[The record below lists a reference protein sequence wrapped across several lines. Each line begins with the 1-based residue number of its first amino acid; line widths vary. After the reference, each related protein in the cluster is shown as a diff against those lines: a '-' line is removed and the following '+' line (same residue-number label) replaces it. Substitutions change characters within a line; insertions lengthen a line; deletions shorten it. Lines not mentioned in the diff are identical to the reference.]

1 MSKKKVTVTAVV
13 IASSVYL
20 AGCGLWPD
28 NEKKEAID
36 PPQTVTY
43 LKEGEAPVSEN
54 KPVEE
59 GTKDAENQNI
69 AMTELYLI
77 DKNGYVVPQSM
88 PLPNTKSLA
97 KQALEYLVVD
107 GPVTNMIPNG
117 FRAVLPAGTEVLS
130 VDIKDGKA
138 IADFSKEFNEY
149 HKDDEQKI
157 VQAVTWTLTQFD
169 SVENIELRVN
179 GQSLKEMPVNGMALN
194 PEGLTRES
202 GINIDTEDAVD
213 VANTRPLT
221 VYYMAQEEEDFYYVP
236 VTKRVSNAEG
246 DNIMA
251 AVEELVEGPSHSS
264 ELVSEFLP
272 DAQLLEE
279 PIVQDG
285 KVTLNFNKSILGS
298 FEDKM
303 ISESLLN
310 ALVLSLT
317 EQPGIKS
324 VAVKVDG
331 ESKLVTEKGKPVSE
345 SVTRPENVNTGS
357 F

>member
-157 VQAVTWTLTQFD
+157 VQAVT
-169 SVENIELRVN
+169 
-179 GQSLKEMPVNGMALN
+179 
-194 PEGLTRES
+194 
-202 GINIDTEDAVD
+202 
-213 VANTRPLT
+213 
-221 VYYMAQEEEDFYYVP
+221 
-236 VTKRVSNAEG
+236 
-246 DNIMA
+246 
-251 AVEELVEGPSHSS
+251 
-264 ELVSEFLP
+264 
-272 DAQLLEE
+272 
-279 PIVQDG
+279 
-285 KVTLNFNKSILGS
+285 
-298 FEDKM
+298 
-303 ISESLLN
+303 
-310 ALVLSLT
+310 
-317 EQPGIKS
+317 
-324 VAVKVDG
+324 
-331 ESKLVTEKGKPVSE
+331 
-345 SVTRPENVNTGS
+345 
-357 F
+357 

>member
-1 MSKKKVTVTAVV
+1 
-13 IASSVYL
+13 
-20 AGCGLWPD
+20 
-28 NEKKEAID
+28 
-36 PPQTVTY
+36 
-43 LKEGEAPVSEN
+43 
-54 KPVEE
+54 
-59 GTKDAENQNI
+59 
-69 AMTELYLI
+69 
-77 DKNGYVVPQSM
+77 
-88 PLPNTKSLA
+88 
-97 KQALEYLVVD
+97 
-107 GPVTNMIPNG
+107 
-117 FRAVLPAGTEVLS
+117 
-130 VDIKDGKA
+130 
-138 IADFSKEFNEY
+138 
-149 HKDDEQKI
+149 
-157 VQAVTWTLTQFD
+157 VTWTLTQFD